1 VASPPRSQPARP
13 CVTDRFRY
21 TPSQSPNGMC
31 WIVAES
37 MSSGHRASGT
47 VPPPAM
53 KRRRPRIG
61 RKSLRWRNLDRKE
74 RLSVVLAV
82 AGALVAVV
90 VRLLPTTYV
99 VKVIA
104 W

>member
-1 VASPPRSQPARP
+1 
-13 CVTDRFRY
+13 
-21 TPSQSPNGMC
+21 
-31 WIVAES
+31 
-37 MSSGHRASGT
+37 
-47 VPPPAM
+47 M

>member
-1 VASPPRSQPARP
+1 
-13 CVTDRFRY
+13 
-21 TPSQSPNGMC
+21 
-31 WIVAES
+31 
-37 MSSGHRASGT
+37 
-47 VPPPAM
+47 M
-53 KRRRPRIG
+53 KRCRPRIS

-82 AGALVAVV
+82 AGALVALIVKF
-90 VRLLPTTYV
+90 LPTTYV

>member
-1 VASPPRSQPARP
+1 MKAR
-13 CVTDRFRY
+13 
-21 TPSQSPNGMC
+21 G
-31 WIVAES
+31 
-37 MSSGHRASGT
+37 
-47 VPPPAM
+47 
-53 KRRRPRIG
+53 PRIS

-74 RLSVVLAV
+74 RLSVVVAC
-82 AGALVAVV
+82 AGALVALA